1 MHISERQAP
10 VLGHLAANLK
20 RLRQHAGLSQDALA
34 KASGVSRRMLVA
46 MESGDSNVSLST
58 LDRIAAALGVM
69 LPDLIVDREA
79 AAHSPVL
86 AWQGAS
92 GASQA
97 HLLQSAPASR
107 LAELWQWRLAPG
119 ERYRSEAAPGDWWE
133 MVFVLDGRL
142 TIALPGGTVVLAAG
156 QSHAYR
162 ADGAFDFV
170 NEGDTPLRFLRN
182 VVI

>member
-1 MHISERQAP
+1 MSERQAQ

-20 RLRQHAGLSQDALA
+20 RLRQHAGFSQDRLA
-34 KASGVSRRMLVA
+34 QASGVSRRMLVA
-46 MESGDSNVSLST
+46 IEAGDSNVSLST
-58 LDRIAAALGVM
+58 LDRIAAALGVL

-79 AAHSPVL
+79 VAHSPVL
-86 AWQGAS
+86 AWQGKDLD
-92 GASQA
+92 SQA

-107 LAELWQWRLAPG
+107 LAELWQWSLAPG
-119 ERYRSEAAPGDWWE
+119 ERYHSAAAPGEWRE
-133 MVFVLDGRL
+133 MVFVIDGVL
-142 TIALPGGTVVLAAG
+142 TIALPGETITLAAG

-170 NEGDTPLRFLRN
+170 NEGEGPLRFLRN

>member
-1 MHISERQAP
+1 MHMSERQAP

-20 RLRQHAGLSQDALA
+20 RLRQQAGLSQEALA
-34 KASGVSRRMLVA
+34 QASGVSRRMLVA

-79 AAHSPVL
+79 AGHSPVL
-86 AWQGAS
+86 AWQGSS

-107 LAELWQWRLAPG
+107 LAELWQWSLAPG
-119 ERYRSEAAPGDWWE
+119 ERYHSAAAPGDWWE
-133 MVFVLDGRL
+133 MVFVLDGTL
-142 TIALPGGTVVLAAG
+142 TIALPGETITLAAG

-162 ADGAFDFV
+162 ADGPFDFA
-170 NEGDTPLRFLRN
+170 NEGDASLRFLRN
-182 VVI
+182 VII